1 MSRLRR
7 YRESAGLTQAELA
20 DRAGVSRQL
29 IGAAESG
36 RNLPR
41 VDAAVAVAAALNM
54 AVETLFGTGSLPTDV
69 ITGEVP
75 SDGALLRVG
84 RVGSHLVTAG
94 AHGGSR
100 GWGPADGQ
108 FENGVFVP
116 FIDLRDGLV
125 VAGCEPG
132 LEVLEGTLRQSGA
145 AALSVMASSA
155 AAIDALRAG
164 RVHAAVVHGPALARA
179 AEVPGTVRIRLA
191 SWEVGL
197 AGAPDAEQGW
207 VDEALSGRLPV
218 AQREPGAGV
227 QQTFMTAVATSDVP
241 GPRVRT
247 HLEAAAC
254 ASLAGIPAVTIEPA
268 ALAVGARFHAL
279 GYHDTELWIDEQ
291 WKTDPAVVEALDVIT
306 SRVFRLRLL
315 TAGGYDLSVL
325 GTQVP

>member
-7 YRESAGLTQAELA
+7 YRESAGLTQSELA
-20 DRAGVSRQL
+20 NRARVSRQL

-41 VDAAVAVAAALNM
+41 VDAAVAIAAALNM
-54 AVETLFGTGSLPTDV
+54 PVEALFATGSLPIDV
-69 ITGEVP
+69 LTGETP
-75 SDGALLRVG
+75 AEGALLRVG
-84 RVGSHLVTAG
+84 RVGPQLVTA
-94 AHGGSR
+94 APHGGSG

-108 FENGVFVP
+108 FEGGEFVP
-116 FIDLRDGLV
+116 FTDLRDGLV

-132 LEVLEGTLRQSGA
+132 LQVLEGTLRQSGA

-155 AAIDALRAG
+155 AAIDALNAG
-164 RVHAAVVHGPALARA
+164 RVHAAVVHGPALRRA
-179 AEVPGTVRIRLA
+179 AEVPNAVRIRLA

-197 AGAPDAEQGW
+197 AGAGDAKPDWFES
-207 VDEALSGRLPV
+207 ALSGRAPV

-227 QQTFMTAVATSDVP
+227 QQTFMEAVAGNHIP
-241 GPRVRT
+241 GPRVKT

-268 ALAVGARFHAL
+268 ALAVGARFHSL
-279 GYHDTELWIDEQ
+279 GHHDTELWIDDR
-291 WKTDPAVVEALDVIT
+291 WKSHRVVVAALDVIN

-315 TAGGYDLSVL
+315 AAGGYDLSVL
-325 GTQVP
+325 GTQVA